1 MYKEVY
7 AMEIMDGFSES
18 GMCVLVLFEPDSN
31 RNIPIVIGEHEA
43 EMIVY
48 ENGTNSARR
57 PMTHELISSLFD
69 HFSLELKEVTID
81 RFEEGIFYATLHIS
95 DGFTVKKIDAR
106 ASDAIVLAIR
116 HEIAIQ
122 MDTAVIDSTA
132 YPAQK
137 DYDDS
142 INFDDPSETTIEALE
157 ALLEEYEA
165 NEEFE
170 KAQELMDQIRRLK
183 GKQE

>member
-7 AMEIMDGFSES
+7 PMEIMQGFSES
-18 GMCVLVLFEPDSN
+18 GMCVLVLYEPDSN

-48 ENGTNSARR
+48 EKGQDGARR

-81 RFEEGIFYATLHIS
+81 RFEEGIFFATLHIS
-95 DGFTVKKIDAR
+95 DGFSVKKIDSR
-106 ASDAIVLAIR
+106 ASDAIVLALR

-122 MDTAVIDSTA
+122 MAVAVLDAAS
-132 YPAQK
+132 YPADK
-137 DYDDS
+137 DYGDTIDLDD
-142 INFDDPSETTIEALE
+142 NSEATIDALE
-157 ALLEEYEA
+157 ALLKEYEA

-170 KAQELMDQIRRLK
+170 KAQELMEKLRHLK
-183 GKQE
+183 GIL